1 VQPGVGASG
10 EFGAW
15 WEIRNGARVQCLR
28 EDSLRGFCVWGKK
41 RAAEHKEETA
51 ATKLGLD
58 QREKN
63 NQQQLM
69 NKHTNSTKQIIE

>member
-1 VQPGVGASG
+1 
-10 EFGAW
+10 
-15 WEIRNGARVQCLR
+15 
-28 EDSLRGFCVWGKK
+28 VWGIK
-41 RAAEHKEETA
+41 RAAEHKEEMA

-69 NKHTNSTKQIIE
+69 NKHINSTKQIIE

>member
-1 VQPGVGASG
+1 
-10 EFGAW
+10 
-15 WEIRNGARVQCLR
+15 
-28 EDSLRGFCVWGKK
+28 VWGKK

-69 NKHTNSTKQIIE
+69 NRHINSTKQIIE